1 MNLWRTVG
9 VAVGV
14 GPSLLSAQ
22 NSIFAG
28 TVARDSLHHMLG
40 SAEVRFPDLERSAST
55 TAGGEFRF
63 EGLPSGRYVVTI
75 RSVGFAPVTDTVS
88 LAAGATT
95 THDFVLKPAVLALD
109 TVRSRAQSK
118 RFISAA
124 LNAFE
129 ERRTSGHGGQFVTD
143 SEFRRNENSRLS
155 ELLVRRIAGLMKIPV
170 GPNTYLASGR
180 SLGTDGGPVFLS
192 KLGPNVYCWV
202 TVYLDGTKIFQGPGS
217 SVSKPPDFNNMSIA
231 DFSGAE
237 YYGGSATVPP
247 EFNATGTSCGVLL
260 LWTREP

>member
-1 MNLWRTVG
+1 MNVCRALEVIIG
-9 VAVGV
+9 I

-22 NSIFAG
+22 NSNFAG
-28 TVARDSLHHMLG
+28 TVARDSLRHMLG
-40 SAEVRFPDLERSAST
+40 SVEVSFPDLERSAST
-55 TAGGEFRF
+55 NAGGQFRF

-75 RSVGFAPVTDTVS
+75 RSLGFAPVTDTVA

-95 THDFVLKPAVLALD
+95 THDFVLLPAVLALD
-109 TVRSRAQSK
+109 TVHSRAQAK
-118 RFISAA
+118 RFNSAA

-143 SEFRRNENSRLS
+143 SDFRKNENTRLS
-155 ELLVRRIAGLMKIPV
+155 ELLARRMAGLMKVPV

-180 SLGTDGGPVFLS
+180 SLGNDGGPVFQS
-192 KLGPNVYCWV
+192 KMGPNVYCWV
-202 TVYLDGTKIFQGPGS
+202 TVYVDGTKIFQGPGS

-231 DFSGAE
+231 EFSGAE
-237 YYGGSATVPP
+237 YYGGGATVPP

-260 LWTREP
+260 LWTRER